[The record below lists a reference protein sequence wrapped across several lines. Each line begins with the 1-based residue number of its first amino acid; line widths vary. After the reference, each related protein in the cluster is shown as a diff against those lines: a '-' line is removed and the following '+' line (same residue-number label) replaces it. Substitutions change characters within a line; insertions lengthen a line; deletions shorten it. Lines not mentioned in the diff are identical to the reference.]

1 MFRRLWMALTVCG
14 ALSVA
19 ALGFAGKAEAHCGY
33 GGYYAA
39 YPAFYGPTYATYYAG
54 YPAAVYPAPYPYV
67 VYPRYHHHYHPGVV
81 VAFGY

>member
-1 MFRRLWMALTVCG
+1 MLRRLLMALTVCG

-19 ALGFAGKAEAHCGY
+19 GLGIASKAEAHCGY

-39 YPAFYGPTYATYYAG
+39 YPVYYGPSYATYYAG
-54 YPAAVYPAPYPYV
+54 YPAVYPAPYPYV
-67 VYPRYHHHYHPGVV
+67 AYPRYHHYHHPGVV